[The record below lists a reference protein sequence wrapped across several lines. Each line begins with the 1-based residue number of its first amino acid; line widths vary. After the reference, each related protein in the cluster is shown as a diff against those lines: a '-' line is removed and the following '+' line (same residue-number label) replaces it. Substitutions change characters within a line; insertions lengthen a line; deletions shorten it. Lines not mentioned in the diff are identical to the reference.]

1 MFLTTQGIG
10 TLSEA
15 SLRQHGG
22 ETQSVKREQLETQ
35 GNGVS

>member
-15 SLRQHGG
+15 SLRQHG